1 MNRQTGLTPQQERW
15 FKAINVAI
23 AGLALTIL
31 LGYMVYF
38 LVGAFDANFVTGL
51 RSVFAAILP
60 FVFNIYVT
68 FFSKITKGRNET
80 PPFNLYFVFSLWT
93 VMMFIMARNFYESSF
108 PIGELLFSGTFAAII
123 WSHYRNSWKGFMSC
137 CYGVVTG
144 FLIYMVLGIQV

>member
-15 FKAINVAI
+15 LRAINVAI
-23 AGLALTIL
+23 AGLALAIL

-38 LVGAFDANFVTGL
+38 LIGAFTLNFVTGL
-51 RSVFAAILP
+51 RSVFAAFLP
-60 FVFNIYVT
+60 FIFNVYVT
-68 FFSKITKGRNET
+68 FFSQITKGRNET

-108 PIGELLFSGTFAAII
+108 PIGELLFSGTFAAIV
-123 WSHYRNSWKGFMSC
+123 WSYYRNSWKGFMSC

-144 FLIYMVLGIQV
+144 FFIYMVLGIQI